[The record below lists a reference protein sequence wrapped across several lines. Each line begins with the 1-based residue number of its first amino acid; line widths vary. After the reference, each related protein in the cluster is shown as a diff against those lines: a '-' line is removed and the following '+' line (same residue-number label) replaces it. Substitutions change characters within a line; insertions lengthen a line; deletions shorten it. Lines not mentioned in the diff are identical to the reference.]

1 MKNLLKTW
9 VLSIILV
16 FISTSTIAQ
25 NKGYKVGD
33 EATNFT
39 LENVDGKKPPCQIT
53 KMLKDLSLFLLAI
66 PVSIL

>member
-1 MKNLLKTW
+1 MKNIIKTS

-16 FISTSTIAQ
+16 FISAFTTAQ

-39 LENVDGKKPPCQIT
+39 LENIDGKKT
-53 KMLKDLSLFLLAI
+53 LSI
-66 PVSIL
+66 NIC